1 LRISAERDLHLWQD
15 EGSLKHEKD
24 ATFKV
29 ISKVQ
34 GINARKRLSPLKP
47 FVLICTGKDKV
58 M

>member
-1 LRISAERDLHLWQD
+1 LRINAEHDLHLWQD

-29 ISKVQ
+29 ISELQ
-34 GINARKRLSPLKP
+34 GINARKRLSTLKP
-47 FVLICTGKDKV
+47 FVLICTGKYKV